1 MRDKRKVD
9 SARAYSS
16 AESLTYQ
23 RRVHTHTHTHISL
36 LIFIPRQKESKVA
49 GAIKMNRNKEKV
61 GKNKTCLGERVEDV
75 KVVRDFQAVGFCV
88 WFLWRIR
95 ASICSVCV
103 CEEKTPCV

>member
-1 MRDKRKVD
+1 
-9 SARAYSS
+9 
-16 AESLTYQ
+16 
-23 RRVHTHTHTHISL
+23 
-36 LIFIPRQKESKVA
+36 
-49 GAIKMNRNKEKV
+49 MNRNKEKV